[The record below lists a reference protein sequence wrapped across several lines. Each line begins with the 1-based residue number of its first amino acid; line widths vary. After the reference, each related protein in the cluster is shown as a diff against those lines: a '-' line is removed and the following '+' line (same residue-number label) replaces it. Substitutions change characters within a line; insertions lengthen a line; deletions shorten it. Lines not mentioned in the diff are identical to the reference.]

1 MIGSG
6 LKKLARTH
14 GMTVYKGIAYGD
26 LGGFSTTLSEG
37 AGWKQIVFTT
47 TIADPLK
54 QMELQTIL
62 NGHDMK
68 KEFRVT
74 DLRIAPKSIHV
85 MFHDTMG
92 TMKKV
97 YAFLDFFLPLLRNA
111 GATGSHVCVE
121 CGCEVTGG
129 CWKCIGGVAY
139 YLHSACA
146 DKVCRD
152 IEAAEENRRE
162 EARGNYITGFVGA
175 LIGALLGAVVW
186 TLVLM
191 GGYVM
196 SVIGLLIGFLAEKGY
211 NLFRGKQGKGKVLI
225 LILAVIVGVIVGNMG
240 AEVVYLF
247 QMMNRGEIWGY
258 SYADI
263 PALILLVLVEDPEY
277 LRYILSNM
285 ATGLMFAGLGVWS
298 LLRRANAE
306 VSATKVVD
314 LK

>member
-26 LGGFSTTLSEG
+26 LGGFNATLSEG
-37 AGWKQIVFTT
+37 AGYKQIVFTT
-47 TIADPLK
+47 TIADSLK

-62 NGHDMK
+62 NGHDIK

-74 DLRIAPKSIHV
+74 DLRIAPKSISV

-92 TMKKV
+92 TMKKMD
-97 YAFLDFFLPLLRNA
+97 AFLDFFLPLLRNSD
-111 GATGSHVCVE
+111 ATGSHVCVE

-146 DKVCRD
+146 DKVCRE
-152 IEAAEENRRE
+152 IEAAEETRRE
-162 EARGNYITGFVGA
+162 EARGNYITGFIGA
-175 LIGALLGAVVW
+175 LLGALLGAVVW

-191 GGYVM
+191 GGYVT
-196 SVIGLLIGFLAEKGY
+196 SLVGLLIGFLAEKGY
-211 NLFRGKQGKGKVLI
+211 NLFRGKQGKGKILI
-225 LILAVIVGVIVGNMG
+225 LILAIIVGVIVGNLG
-240 AEVVYLF
+240 ADAVYLF
-247 QMMNRGEIWGY
+247 QMMNSGEIWGY
-258 SYADI
+258 AYTDI
-263 PALILLVLVEDPEY
+263 PAMILMVLLEDSEY
-277 LRYILSNM
+277 LRYTLSQM
-285 ATGLMFAGLGVWS
+285 VTGLLFAGLGVWS